1 MWDKLRTIDPPP
13 IIWLPAATFA
23 LSAGLL
29 AGAHAFERIGGLAP
43 CDLCLVQREVHW
55 VILGLSV
62 LALIAFLKT
71 PVRGVTIL
79 FYAVL
84 ALAFAWSAGVAGHHA
99 GVEYGWWEG
108 PASCSAGAAAPGTV
122 SAENLLES
130 LQTQKNV
137 VPCDKAA
144 WTLAGISMAGYNF
157 LISLA
162 GSLAILW
169 LGLTGRK
176 RLEGVLPVQSRQ
188 ST

>member
-1 MWDKLRTIDPPP
+1 MWDRLRTIDPPP
-13 IIWLPAATFA
+13 IIWLPIAVFA
-23 LSAGLL
+23 LSGALL
-29 AGAHAFERIGGLAP
+29 AGAHAFEKIGGLAP

-55 VILGLSV
+55 VILGLSAFAFV
-62 LALIAFLKT
+62 AFLKT

-84 ALAFAWSAGVAGHHA
+84 AFAFAWSAGVAGHHA
-99 GVEYGWWEG
+99 GAEYGWWEG
-108 PASCSAGAAAPGTV
+108 PASCSGGTTATGTV
-122 SAENLLES
+122 TAENLLES

-169 LGLTGRK
+169 LGLTGGD
-176 RLEGVLPVQSRQ
+176 RLKGVLPVQNRQ
-188 ST
+188 TT